1 MKSRNS
7 LIFIGEKKSK
17 KNLQFTRKPSFYDA
31 ILLSNQSPQS
41 PKAPS
46 YQSIPLDSKANIQI
60 HFYDSSIHLIYQKQ
74 SLKIF
79 SRHRH
84 LTETEVFDLFHHFAV
99 KEGDKVSFLSFFPSG
114 KASTRKRKK
123 VRVLS
128 EEKELEEDE
137 VEDTYI

>member
-7 LIFIGEKKSK
+7 LIFIGEKKCK
-17 KNLQFTRKPSFYDA
+17 KNLKFIRKPSFFDA
-31 ILLSNQSPQS
+31 ILLSSQSPQS
-41 PKAPS
+41 PKTPS

-60 HFYDSSIHLIYQKQ
+60 HFYDSNIHLIYQKQ
-74 SLKIF
+74 SLQIF
-79 SRHRH
+79 SSHRH
-84 LTETEVFDLFHHFAV
+84 LTETEVFDLFHNFAV
-99 KEGDKVSFLSFFPSG
+99 KEGDKVSYLSFFPSG
-114 KASTRKRKK
+114 KTSARKRKK

>member
-46 YQSIPLDSKANIQI
+46 YQSIPLDSKANIQF
-60 HFYDSSIHLIYQKQ
+60 HFYDSNIHLIYQKQ

-79 SRHRH
+79 SCHRQ

-99 KEGDKVSFLSFFPSG
+99 KEGDKVSFLSFFPSE
-114 KASTRKRKK
+114 KTSARKRKK

-128 EEKELEEDE
+128 EEKELKEEE
-137 VEDTYI
+137 VEDTFI